1 MYFNLIFKDKNKKF
15 NLSNVDL
22 FERQVELDK
31 ARLQKGQIT
40 LTDLAQSESSL
51 ARANAKLITAE
62 TELLGAKANFERVIQ
77 KIPPE
82 NFLSKMVYL

>member
-40 LTDLAQSESSL
+40 LTDLAQSDPL
-51 ARANAKLITAE
+51 
-62 TELLGAKANFERVIQ
+62 
-77 KIPPE
+77 
-82 NFLSKMVYL
+82 